1 MKGECKMNL
10 KGKIAIFMVAVLIS
24 LVGFSLIA
32 SPSLDVLKVG
42 KEAGFEMIGNYLAEC
57 LANNSCP
64 IG

>member
-1 MKGECKMNL
+1 MSL

-24 LVGFSLIA
+24 TIGFSLIA
-32 SPSLDVLKVG
+32 SPSLDILKVG

-57 LANNSCP
+57 LANDSCP

>member
-42 KEAGFEMIGNYLAEC
+42 KEAGFEMIGNYLAKC

>member
-1 MKGECKMNL
+1 MSL

-24 LVGFSLIA
+24 LVGFSLVA
-32 SPSLDVLKVG
+32 SPSLDILKVG
-42 KEAGFEMIGNYLAEC
+42 KEAGFEMIGNYMAEC

>member
-1 MKGECKMNL
+1 MSL

-24 LVGFSLIA
+24 LAGFSLIA
-32 SPSLDVLKVG
+32 SPSLDILKVG
-42 KEAGFEMIGNYLAEC
+42 KEAGFEMIGNFMAEC

>member
-1 MKGECKMNL
+1 MSL

-24 LVGFSLIA
+24 LAGFSLIA

-42 KEAGFEMIGNYLAEC
+42 KEAGLEMIGNYMAKC
-57 LANNSCP
+57 LANHSCP